1 MRFKTF
7 NKLITCNENGLCENS
22 DFDFTYT
29 QHTAWISSKGTLTIF
44 DNGDGRHLEQPAL
57 PTMKYSRFV
66 EYKIDEKKGT
76 VQQVWEYGKERGYDF
91 YSPITSIIE
100 YQADRNTMFGFGGSI
115 HLFDVGQPTIGKLN
129 EIDYKTKEV
138 KVEIDVLSDKPNQTH
153 YRALLVRPQ
162 QMFK

>member
-1 MRFKTF
+1 MRRKAPF
-7 NKLITCNENGLCENS
+7 
-22 DFDFTYT
+22 
-29 QHTAWISSKGTLTIF
+29 SKCGNTVKNVATI
-44 DNGDGRHLEQPAL
+44 
-57 PTMKYSRFV
+57 
-66 EYKIDEKKGT
+66 
-76 VQQVWEYGKERGYDF
+76 
-91 YSPITSIIE
+91 SPITSIIE

-115 HLFDVGQPTIGKLN
+115 HLFDVGQPTVGKLN